1 MLRDSTKVMQEVCVR
16 ARNWHNGPI
25 HHHTSNPLILAYT
38 EAVCSPNYEFYAE
51 SLLKHLQKTRHFI
64 FLLSNSLISIW
75 PL

>member
-1 MLRDSTKVMQEVCVR
+1 MVPFT
-16 ARNWHNGPI
+16 I
-25 HHHTSNPLILAYT
+25 ILAILSFLAAYT
-38 EAVCSPNYEFYAE
+38 EAVRSPNDEFYAE